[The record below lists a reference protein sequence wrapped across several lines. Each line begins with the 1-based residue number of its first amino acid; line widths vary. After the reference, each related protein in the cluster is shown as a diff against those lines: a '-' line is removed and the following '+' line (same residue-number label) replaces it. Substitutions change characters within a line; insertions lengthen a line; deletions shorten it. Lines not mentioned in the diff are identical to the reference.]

1 MRDAINMQ
9 STCNQH
15 AITWVAWSASSSE
28 EPMRDAISM
37 QSGCNHLGRLE
48 RELVEAE

>member
-1 MRDAINMQ
+1 MQ
-9 STCNQH
+9 SACNQH